1 MRRTFQI
8 LSAIAVVS
16 LLAIPAHAGSE
27 WGVEKWKASADK
39 HDWEGLGVGSMT
51 HFKTTSTTKI
61 KAMPNMAATENVIE
75 NKKTLVKITDTHLH
89 FKLETIIGGM
99 PPQVSET
106 KEPRKPTTT
115 HKFEADGTGK
125 VKVGDTELECKRW
138 KVTTTIEGGT
148 PSVGHSLEHA
158 EHGVVQMSTS
168 TGGVTWE
175 MTCSKLSTSIKVGD
189 AEYKGREFTT
199 KMAQQGGKTTMTWSH
214 EVPDRT
220 VKTTTVMD
228 NAQMTMNSVRE
239 LIAFTK
245 K

>member
-1 MRRTFQI
+1 MRRTLTI
-8 LSAIAVVS
+8 LSAFAIVS
-16 LLAIPAHAGSE
+16 LFALPAHAGSE
-27 WGVEKWKASADK
+27 WSVEQWKAKANK
-39 HDWEGLGVGSMT
+39 HEWEGLGVGSMT

-61 KAMPNMAATENVIE
+61 KAMPNMAATKNVIE

-89 FKLETIIGGM
+89 FKEEMIMGGM
-99 PPQVSET
+99 PPQVTEK
-106 KEPRKPTTT
+106 KEPRKTTT
-115 HKFEADGTGK
+115 TYKFEADGTGK

-148 PSVGHSLEHA
+148 PSVGHSFEHA
-158 EHGVVQMSTS
+158 EHGVVQMTS
-168 TGGVTWE
+168 SNAGQTFK
-175 MTCSKLSTSIKVGD
+175 MTCSKLSTSVKAGS
-189 AEYKGREFTT
+189 AEYKAREFTV
-199 KMAQQGGKTTMTWSH
+199 KMAQQGGKGTMIWSH

-239 LIAFTK
+239 LVAFVK